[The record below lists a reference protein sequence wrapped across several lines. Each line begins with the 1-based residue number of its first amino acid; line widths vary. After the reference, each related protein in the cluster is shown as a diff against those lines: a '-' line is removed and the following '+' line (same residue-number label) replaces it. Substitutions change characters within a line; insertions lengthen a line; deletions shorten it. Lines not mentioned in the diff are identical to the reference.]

1 METRY
6 LSKEMPQPSNFWG
19 SSYWPILRP
28 TRTTATTACIQEER
42 AMHGSRKDR
51 LLASIFTSSHAMPVT
66 SLARS
71 LRKNKDN
78 GADRTTSGRRLRR
91 HGDDAAS
98 QFPAQAVA
106 AGRRDSIP
114 AKYKKPRADMAP
126 AARLPEVRFHA
137 AVYLRRS
144 RRRTRGPLSRRAGSD
159 SFGCG
164 SLRHWRSQAL
174 PQARAGDRGELPRS
188 GI

>member
-71 LRKNKDN
+71 LRKNEDN

-91 HGDDAAS
+91 HGDDDD
-98 QFPAQAVA
+98 Q
-106 AGRRDSIP
+106 
-114 AKYKKPRADMAP
+114 K
-126 AARLPEVRFHA
+126 
-137 AVYLRRS
+137 
-144 RRRTRGPLSRRAGSD
+144 LSDLHRCLHFFL
-159 SFGCG
+159 SF
-164 SLRHWRSQAL
+164 
-174 PQARAGDRGELPRS
+174 
-188 GI
+188 